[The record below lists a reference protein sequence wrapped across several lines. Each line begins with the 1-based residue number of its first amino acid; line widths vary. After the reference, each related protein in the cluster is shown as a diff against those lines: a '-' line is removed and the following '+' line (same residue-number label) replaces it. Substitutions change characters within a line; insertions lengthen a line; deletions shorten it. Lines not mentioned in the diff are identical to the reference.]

1 MPGGGSDALSGNLIL
16 TVTSIKS
23 YSFSFLPPSKMVRN
37 GGIEPLAALLTYI
50 GNGFTDRRQEH
61 SPIKLYS

>member
-23 YSFSFLPPSKMVRN
+23 YSFSFLPPSKMVRED
-37 GGIEPLAALLTYI
+37 GVEPPQL
-50 GNGFTDRRQEH
+50 
-61 SPIKLYS
+61 SPLGYGQLSSPRG